1 MLNLNLWPTG
11 WAFRQRSILLQRLV
25 KFLYRPPLLI
35 DLQRPID
42 VEFVI
47 VCTQI
52 ESASSS
58 VLVFKDVLYLISG
71 CAGGGKPEGG
81 SVG

>member
-25 KFLYRPPLLI
+25 KFLYRPPFLI
-35 DLQRPID
+35 DLQRLID

-47 VCTQI
+47 VGTQI

-58 VLVFKDVLYLISG
+58 VLVFKLTLRD
-71 CAGGGKPEGG
+71 GKTR
-81 SVG
+81 